1 MESKPHKLKKRR
13 VRKPRTFKEKSKR
26 FIKNQFGVTS
36 WKIIILIPP
45 LIGII
50 ILTIL
55 FWVINLVD
63 TINTNT
69 NTNANVKKIK
79 IVTPKESP

>member
-36 WKIIILIPP
+36 WEIIILIP
-45 LIGII
+45 LLMGII

-55 FWVINLVD
+55 FWVINLLD
-63 TINTNT
+63 YTNLY
-69 NTNANVKKIK
+69 K
-79 IVTPKESP
+79 

>member
-1 MESKPHKLKKRR
+1 MESNPHKLKKRR
-13 VRKPRTFKEKSKR
+13 VRKPKTFKEKSKR

-36 WKIIILIPP
+36 WKIIILIP
-45 LIGII
+45 LLMGII

-63 TINTNT
+63 TINTT
-69 NTNANVKKIK
+69 NTNANVIKIN
-79 IVTPKESP
+79 IVTPKE